1 MARRLTDA
9 PTRRQCV
16 DCNRLGTPEHMVRY
30 AYRTRRD
37 TADDVGWGI
46 ASLVWL
52 LAVVAAAFLIL
63 YILLV
68 LFEANP
74 SNDLVNFISDVANK
88 LAWVF
93 RDLFNVDDRKL
104 EIVLNYGLAA
114 VVYLAVGRVA
124 ARALN
129 RI

>member
-1 MARRLTDA
+1 
-9 PTRRQCV
+9 
-16 DCNRLGTPEHMVRY
+16 MVRY
-30 AYRTRRD
+30 GYRTRD
-37 TADDVGWGI
+37 TADDVGFGI

-52 LAVVAAAFLIL
+52 LAVVAAAFLVI
-63 YILLV
+63 YIILV

-74 SNDLVNFISDVANK
+74 NNDLVNFISDVAHR

-93 RDLFNVDDRKL
+93 KDLFNVDNKKL

-114 VVYLAVGRVA
+114 LVYLGVGRVV

>member
-1 MARRLTDA
+1 MRSVGHT
-9 PTRRQCV
+9 
-16 DCNRLGTPEHMVRY
+16 GSMVRY
-30 AYRTRRD
+30 ASRTRGA
-37 TADDVGWGI
+37 ADDVGWGI

-52 LAVVAAAFLIL
+52 LAVVAAAFLVL
-63 YILLV
+63 YIILV

-74 SNDLVNFISDVANK
+74 NNDLVNFISDVANK

-93 RDLFNVDDRKL
+93 RDLFNVANRKL

-114 VVYLAVGRVA
+114 VVYLAVGRVV

-129 RI
+129 RV

>member
-1 MARRLTDA
+1 MA
-9 PTRRQCV
+9 
-16 DCNRLGTPEHMVRY
+16 RY

-52 LAVVAAAFLIL
+52 LAVVAAAFLVL
-63 YILLV
+63 YIILV

-88 LAWVF
+88 LARVF
-93 RDLFNVDDRKL
+93 RDLFDVNDRKL
-104 EIVLNYGLAA
+104 EIVINYGLAA
-114 VVYLAVGRVA
+114 LVYLAVGRVV

>member
-1 MARRLTDA
+1 
-9 PTRRQCV
+9 
-16 DCNRLGTPEHMVRY
+16 MVRY

-37 TADDVGWGI
+37 AADDVGWGI

-52 LAVVAAAFLIL
+52 LAVVAAAFLVL
-63 YILLV
+63 YIILV
-68 LFEANP
+68 IFEANP
-74 SNDLVNFISDVANK
+74 GNDLVDFIHDVAVK

-93 RDLFNVDDRKL
+93 RDLFDVDDRKL
-104 EIVLNYGLAA
+104 EVVLNFGLAA
-114 VVYLAVGRVA
+114 LVYLAVGRVV

>member
-1 MARRLTDA
+1 MGLSRDGLKCGMRSFGNTG
-9 PTRRQCV
+9 R
-16 DCNRLGTPEHMVRY
+16 MVRSS
-30 AYRTRRD
+30 RTR
-37 TADDVGWGI
+37 TSDDVGWGI

-63 YILLV
+63 YIILV

-74 SNDLVNFISDVANK
+74 NNDLVNFISDVANK

-93 RDLFNVDDRKL
+93 RDLFSVNDKKL
-104 EIVLNYGLAA
+104 EVVLNYGLAA

-129 RI
+129 RV

>member
-1 MARRLTDA
+1 MARYA
-9 PTRRQCV
+9 P
-16 DCNRLGTPEHMVRY
+16 
-30 AYRTRRD
+30 RTRGA
-37 TADDVGWGI
+37 ADDVGWGI

-63 YILLV
+63 YIILV

-93 RDLFNVDDRKL
+93 RDLFNVDNRKL

-114 VVYLAVGRVA
+114 VVYLAVGRVV

-129 RI
+129 RV